1 MLLLHKRHCL
11 DCRLLV
17 REACVELHDHIVP
30 IRCAWHGLGVLY
42 LLELARQPWSQRR
55 AAVPGGIAATVVR
68 MGLYQKL
75 SEAHAAV
82 RRWCAEHGYA
92 LAGPNWEIYGDWTDN
107 PAELRTDVF
116 YLLQESEQHALDQSH
131 SLAEPLRKLGWQCG
145 STCWHGYPWSS
156 SPLLMV
162 RSAKDGTVDT

>member
-75 SEAHAAV
+75 SEAHTAV
-82 RRWCAEHGYA
+82 RRWCVEHGYA

-107 PAELRTDVF
+107 PDELCTDIF
-116 YLLQESEQHALDQSH
+116 YLLQESEQHALVQCH
-131 SLAEPLRKLGWQCG
+131 SE
-145 STCWHGYPWSS
+145 
-156 SPLLMV
+156 
-162 RSAKDGTVDT
+162 AKPC